1 MLRVGMTIPLGNKYN
16 DVSVICTC
24 VGNRIFGIRPLER
37 TGVCAMWSCTCSDA
51 QANRI
56 NMDEHD
62 GNKWLYFKTG
72 SEKPDSLLLDNNG
85 NQRREGKGVSE
96 WNEEADVCSVT
107 HLTSAEEYPD
117 DEYLDMSKSSS
128 LKQNRNKAHVSFLFV
143 FIVFMLQEVD

>member
-1 MLRVGMTIPLGNKYN
+1 MTIPLGNKYN

-24 VGNRIFGIRPLER
+24 VGNRIFRIRHLER
-37 TGVCAMWSCTCSDA
+37 TGVCAMCSDA

-62 GNKWLYFKTG
+62 GYKWLYFKTG

-96 WNEEADVCSVT
+96 
-107 HLTSAEEYPD
+107 
-117 DEYLDMSKSSS
+117 
-128 LKQNRNKAHVSFLFV
+128 
-143 FIVFMLQEVD
+143 